1 MCGAW
6 LVHAPDFLERVSA
19 IVHIKKV
26 DAGQIRWALRRCVG
40 HGEMIRDGTHDAMR
54 MVISV
59 LIACRAR
66 C

>member
-1 MCGAW
+1 MRGAW
-6 LVHAPDFLERVSA
+6 LVHAPDFLYRVSA

-26 DAGQIRWALRRCVG
+26 DAGQIRWALPRCIG
-40 HGEMIRDGTHDAMR
+40 PGEMICDGTHDTMR
-54 MVISV
+54 MVMSV